1 MIANVRR
8 RAASREGV
16 DDTAYQGTPKRSGPA
31 YDLPMGLL
39 EGKVAFVT
47 GAGRGQGRAHAKALA
62 AEGADIIAFDI
73 CDDIP
78 EVAYPMATRAE
89 LQETCAAIESMG
101 RRAVA
106 AVGDVR
112 SYSALAA
119 AVEQG
124 VGDQGRLDIVVANA
138 GVAMMDPDLE
148 KDVDLLQASWEAVIG
163 INLTGVWNTVRAT
176 APAMIRAGNG
186 GSIIL
191 TSSTAGLKGLSSPG
205 NIGNEGYGAA
215 KHGVVGLMRQFAVE
229 LSQHMIRVNS
239 VHPTGVATMMIQNE
253 AMGRFLEAF
262 PDATS
267 SLTNLLPVEVLQPED
282 IADAVVFLASDKA
295 KYITGVTLP
304 VDAGFTVK

>member
-1 MIANVRR
+1 
-8 RAASREGV
+8 
-16 DDTAYQGTPKRSGPA
+16 
-31 YDLPMGLL
+31 MGIL
-39 EGKVAFVT
+39 EGKVAFIT

-73 CDDIP
+73 CEDVP

-89 LQETCAAIESMG
+89 LQETCAAVESMG

-106 AVGDVR
+106 VEGDVR
-112 SYSALAA
+112 SYAALAA

-124 VGDQGRLDIVVANA
+124 VGEQGRLDIVVANA
-138 GVAMMDPDLE
+138 GVAMMDPNLE
-148 KDVDLLQASWEAVIG
+148 GQVDKLQASWDAVIG

-205 NIGNEGYGAA
+205 AFGNEGYGAA

-229 LSQHMIRVNS
+229 LSQHMIRVNT
-239 VHPTGVATMMIQNE
+239 VHPTAVATMMVQNE

-267 SLTNLLPVEVLQPED
+267 SLTNLMPVELLEPED

-295 KYITGVTLP
+295 KWITGVTLP